1 MASRWQ
7 VERLVRAGVS
17 AFGLR
22 FLALAGIAAASLV
35 ITVQNSTDKK
45 AKSGTRDLAVAEI
58 SRADHGAQVW
68 ALAFSPD
75 ASMLAS
81 ATIAGEVVIQSR
93 LDGHQLHLQHGG
105 IGSVRS
111 VAFAPGGRVLA
122 YAGGE
127 ARVNFWDAKA
137 IAELPALE
145 VGGDREIWIAFSPD
159 GNLLAAGEGM
169 GALANGR
176 VTVWDWQSRRL
187 LAELAVE
194 GGGTH
199 GLAFSPD
206 SSRLAVGD
214 SSGDVSVYSVADWS
228 LKLRRGSHRPG
239 QGGCSALAFS
249 PAGNLL
255 ATAGGIDATVRLW
268 NAETGESAGTLRQPG
283 YANALAFSPDG
294 RLVAV
299 ALGNG
304 TTALWN
310 VTTGQAAA
318 TVGTSGPS
326 LYSVC
331 FSYDGRILATGA
343 KDGVVRLWN
352 VRDALKGAP
361 TAPFGVAA
369 APAARP

>member
-1 MASRWQ
+1 M
-7 VERLVRAGVS
+7 S

-22 FLALAGIAAASLV
+22 FLALASIAAASLV
-35 ITVQNSTDKK
+35 IAVQNSSETKP
-45 AKSGTRDLAVAEI
+45 KSGTRDLAVAEL

-68 ALAFSPD
+68 SLAFSPD
-75 ASMLAS
+75 GSMLAS

-93 LDGHQLHLQHGG
+93 LDGHQIHLQHGG
-105 IGSVRS
+105 VGSVRS

-122 YAGGE
+122 FAGGE
-127 ARVNFWDAKA
+127 ARVNFWDAQA
-137 IAELPALE
+137 IGELPALE
-145 VGGDREIWIAFSPD
+145 VGGAREIWIAFSPD
-159 GNLLAAGEGM
+159 GHLLAAGEGM
-169 GALANGR
+169 GALGNSR

-187 LAELAVE
+187 LADLGVD

-214 SSGDVSVYSVADWS
+214 SAGEVSVYRVADWS
-228 LKLRRGSHRPG
+228 LNLRRGSHRPG

-268 NAETGESAGTLRQPG
+268 NAETGESAGTLVQPA

-310 VTTGQAAA
+310 VATAQPAA

-331 FSYDGRILATGA
+331 FSYDGRVLATGA
-343 KDGVVRLWN
+343 RDGVVRLWN
-352 VRDALKGAP
+352 VKEALNSTPSGSS
-361 TAPFGVAA
+361 A
-369 APAARP
+369 APAGRL